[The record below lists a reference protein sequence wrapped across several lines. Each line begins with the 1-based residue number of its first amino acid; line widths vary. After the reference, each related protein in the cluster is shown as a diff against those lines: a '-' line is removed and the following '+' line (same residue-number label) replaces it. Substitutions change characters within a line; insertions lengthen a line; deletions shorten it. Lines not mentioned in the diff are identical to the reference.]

1 MKTKTLFVYLFLP
14 FVLNCQI
21 ISKVELKFNG
31 YYSFVKQ
38 NYKYTVNEYNTVYAY
53 QLQTNGNLTDTGF
66 SYKPIYGIVDPH
78 NYLTYEPEIILRKF
92 LFKERL
98 DIGFKYGIKRTKIKH
113 DFAINP
119 LRARITA
126 IVPMKVDQTIYYS
139 SLGLQIAYYMP
150 KIKSRI
156 EIGIENSMPH
166 KRIESSTRSITTDF
180 RFYAFTVEPT
190 RNFKHGGGIFCYF
203 INYNYFITPHLFI
216 GFNYKFSRGGDAT
229 DKFNLQEFINQ
240 ESKLTHEGYYTN
252 GLRLLGL
259 NVGYS
264 LNF

>member
-1 MKTKTLFVYLFLP
+1 MIKVDLP
-14 FVLNCQI
+14 LPLTPVTTINFP
-21 ISKVELKFNG
+21 
-31 YYSFVKQ
+31 
-38 NYKYTVNEYNTVYAY
+38 
-53 QLQTNGNLTDTGF
+53 NGNLTDTGF

-156 EIGIENSMPH
+156 EMGIENS
-166 KRIESSTRSITTDF
+166 KQYSF
-180 RFYAFTVEPT
+180 
-190 RNFKHGGGIFCYF
+190 N
-203 INYNYFITPHLFI
+203 NY
-216 GFNYKFSRGGDAT
+216 
-229 DKFNLQEFINQ
+229 
-240 ESKLTHEGYYTN
+240 
-252 GLRLLGL
+252 
-259 NVGYS
+259 
-264 LNF
+264 

>member
-1 MKTKTLFVYLFLP
+1 MKSKTLFVYLFLP

-31 YYSFVKQ
+31 YYSFVKH
-38 NYKYTVNEYNTVYAY
+38 NYQYAVNEYNTLYAY

-156 EIGIENSMPH
+156 EMGIENSMPH

-180 RFYAFTVEPT
+180 RFYAFTVL
-190 RNFKHGGGIFCYF
+190 I
-203 INYNYFITPHLFI
+203 IIIL
-216 GFNYKFSRGGDAT
+216 
-229 DKFNLQEFINQ
+229 
-240 ESKLTHEGYYTN
+240 
-252 GLRLLGL
+252 LRLTYLLVLIINLVVVVMLRTNLIYKNLLIRKL
-259 NVGYS
+259 NLHMKDIIQMDYDYLV
-264 LNF
+264 